1 MNFELKRVDVWSVV
15 KIVFFLDAVIGLL
28 VGFFYTLVFSLVGGM
43 AGFLNGE
50 RALPMV
56 GLFSGL
62 VGFFMS
68 FVLAIFYAVFG
79 AVLTA
84 ILVGLYNLLARW
96 LGGFRL
102 SLAEEIYPEE
112 AHPIEPP
119 SREEPA

>member
-1 MNFELKRVDVWSVV
+1 VNFELKRVDVWSVV

-43 AGFLNGE
+43 AGLLSGE
-50 RALPMV
+50 RALPMM

-68 FVLAIFYAVFG
+68 FVLAIFYAVLG
-79 AVLTA
+79 AVFTV
-84 ILVGLYNLLARW
+84 ILVGLYNLLAKW

-102 SLAEEIYPEE
+102 SLVEEVRPAGEHPEE
-112 AHPIEPP
+112 PL